1 LKAEGDP
8 FRKRLGIQPSCLKLI
23 VAVDID
29 LLGAAIVGSSWGVA
43 AILPSASPFYFYAP
57 IREGFATT
65 PSNQA
70 FDRSVRDRNSTWGL
84 RNLEAVA
91 AIAQS
96 VGLSAP
102 GITEMPANNLS
113 AVFRRM

>member
-1 LKAEGDP
+1 MTHFARDC
-8 FRKRLGIQPSCLKLI
+8 IQSSWLKLI

-29 LLGAAIVGSSWGVA
+29 LLGAAIVGSSCGVA
-43 AILPSASPFYFYAP
+43 AILPSASPFYFYGP
-57 IREGFATT
+57 YTREGFATT

-91 AIAQS
+91 AMA
-96 VGLSAP
+96 
-102 GITEMPANNLS
+102 
-113 AVFRRM
+113 